1 MFWGF
6 PGGSVVKDLS
16 ACQAGDVGL
25 IPGLGRSPGERNSNP
40 FQDSCLENPMD
51 RGAWQAIAHGV
62 AKESDMTC
70 QLNNSNNKHNMS
82 QILNG
87 TCLEEKIIRNSNLTC
102 MGHTYSKS
110 I

>member
-1 MFWGF
+1 M
-6 PGGSVVKDLS
+6 VKDLS

-40 FQDSCLENPMD
+40 LQDSCLENPMD